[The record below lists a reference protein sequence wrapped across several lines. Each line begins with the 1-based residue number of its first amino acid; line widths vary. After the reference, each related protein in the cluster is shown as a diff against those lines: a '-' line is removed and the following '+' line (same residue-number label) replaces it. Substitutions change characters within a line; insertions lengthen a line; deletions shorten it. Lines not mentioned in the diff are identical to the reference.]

1 MAGWGWCWS
10 TDRIVVDLT
19 PSMPWRWGWGCSSG
33 WRSGWCLLA
42 ELGASDMQRPGLRL
56 GWWPGVGEKI
66 LGLCSGWGSG
76 WSSDLSRV

>member
-19 PSMPWRWGWGCSSG
+19 PSMPWRWGCSSG